1 MAEQTI
7 FTIIRPDSDNNKYY
21 LFLQFTKFTLLLM
34 NNDRRPLERWKK
46 NEEQK
51 VSEGETVH

>member
-34 NNDRRPLERWKK
+34 NNDRRPLER
-46 NEEQK
+46 
-51 VSEGETVH
+51 